1 MVSFQGPSTTGG
13 VFLPLAGTPMAGVKI
28 TSLIANT
35 AARVE
40 AQQRDERDDDAKAII
55 ELVEEELENIRHDIE
70 ILQQRVKTLEGSE
83 ASA

>member
-1 MVSFQGPSTTGG
+1 
-13 VFLPLAGTPMAGVKI
+13 LPLAGTPMAGVKI

>member
-1 MVSFQGPSTTGG
+1 
-13 VFLPLAGTPMAGVKI
+13 MAGVKI

>member
-1 MVSFQGPSTTGG
+1 
-13 VFLPLAGTPMAGVKI
+13 MAGVKI

-35 AARVE
+35 AERVE
-40 AQQRDERDDDAKAII
+40 EQQRAERDDDAKALI
-55 ELVEEELENIRHDIE
+55 EVIEEELENIRHDIE